1 MLKKAFILGLV
12 SGLITSVLI
21 AANVYLF
28 HIPWLWLVL
37 YIVIPTAIAIGLTSF
52 ECRIGKYLLY
62 AYVFL
67 FTQACIVGVFELP
80 IYKYWVHYRTPAG
93 ATYTRYDMDAFYP
106 ILGLVFVLV
115 LPLLISF
122 PLLITN
128 TARINARPYESKEK

>member
-1 MLKKAFILGLV
+1 MIKRAIILGFV
-12 SGLITSVLI
+12 SGLITSILT

-28 HIPWLWLVL
+28 HVSWLWLVL
-37 YIVIPTAIAIGLTSF
+37 YVVVPTAIAIGMTSF
-52 ECRIGKYLLY
+52 ERRIGKYILY

-67 FTQACIVGVFELP
+67 FTQACIVGLFELP

-93 ATYTRYDMDAFYP
+93 ALYSRYEMDAFYP

-115 LPLLISF
+115 LPVLISF

-128 TARINARPYESKEK
+128 KARINVRKNERKEK